1 MTIKI
6 NIEGALY
13 KADANALAQVL
24 AIHISQLGLNAVVA
38 HDVELNSTSDVAAHV
53 DAMGVTQEPI
63 VIGYGEHKC

>member
-6 NIEGALY
+6 TIEGDHY

-24 AIHISQLGLNAVVA
+24 AIHISQLGLNAVVK

-53 DAMGVTQEPI
+53 DALIITQEPI
-63 VIGYGEHKC
+63 VVGYGEPQC